1 MRCSSALASI
11 AIAAGLVSAHAGQ
24 DHTKEQAMRRDYLQL
39 TKNDLSHCAAKIKAR
54 GLEARNLKRR
64 EQLARDLAQK
74 KGISLLNCRWRA
86 GLYLGRKEAL
96 KTPRLTTL
104 TIPARDV
111 SDLNV
116 SHLSTEDYDL
126 TTSETELFSSNGSCV
141 LSPEVTEGPY
151 YVAGEY
157 VRADVTEDQAGVDLT
172 LDLQVL
178 DIETC
183 EPVVGVYTEIWRT
196 F

>member
-1 MRCSSALASI
+1 
-11 AIAAGLVSAHAGQ
+11 
-24 DHTKEQAMRRDYLQL
+24 MRRDYLQL

>member
-1 MRCSSALASI
+1 MPASRT
-11 AIAAGLVSAHAGQ
+11 
-24 DHTKEQAMRRDYLQL
+24 DPPFT
-39 TKNDLSHCAAKIKAR
+39 
-54 GLEARNLKRR
+54 
-64 EQLARDLAQK
+64 
-74 KGISLLNCRWRA
+74 
-86 GLYLGRKEAL
+86 
-96 KTPRLTTL
+96 
-104 TIPARDV
+104 ARDV

-126 TTSETELFSSNGSCV
+126 STAETTLFSSNGSCV

-157 VRADVTEDQAGVDLT
+157 IRENVTEGQAGVDLT

-196 F
+196 FLRSTYPSNEILITDVTI